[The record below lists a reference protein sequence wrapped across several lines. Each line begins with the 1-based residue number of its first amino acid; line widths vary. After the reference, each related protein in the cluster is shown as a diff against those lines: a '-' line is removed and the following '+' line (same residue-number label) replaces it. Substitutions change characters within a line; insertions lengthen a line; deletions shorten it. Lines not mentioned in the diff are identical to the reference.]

1 MPQDRPTFSQQ
12 WSRVARLTPTLRPQ
26 VQIHRQ
32 LYRGEPWHV
41 VHDPVN
47 NNFFRLN
54 PVAYHLVGLL
64 DGRRTVDEVWRL
76 TLEKFGDAAPTQNEV
91 IGLLGQLNQ
100 TNLLRVDLPADAAP
114 LLERNRKRR
123 LREWGGQMMSILSLR
138 IPVFNP
144 DRMLD
149 WLLPFFKPFLNRWG
163 LLAWFVF
170 VTYSFIQF
178 IPKLSEFYSNVDSVL
193 APQNWAWMM
202 VIFIITKAWH
212 ELGHGIVCKNFGGRV
227 PEVGIMLLVLLPAP
241 YVDAT
246 SSWSFSDKWKRL
258 MVGAAGMTFELI
270 LAGIAAIVWVHADGQ
285 TLVKQLSYNLVI
297 MASVTTIAFNAN
309 PLLRFDGYYM
319 LSDFCETPN
328 LYQRAGRQI
337 CWLVQRYAFGLKNAQ
352 VVTTVPFEKWFFVVY
367 GVVSQ
372 IYKVFLMFSISL
384 IIAESL
390 FTVGILIAAW
400 GVISWAFIPLG
411 KFVHWLVTSPALHE
425 HRFRAVTVTIIFT
438 ALVVGSLG
446 GIPMEDHRR
455 ADGVIESTNRTDV
468 SIQSDGFL
476 SKILVNTGEDVTK
489 DQVIAISENPELVSK
504 QAQLRAQ
511 LRGLQIE
518 LRGALAKSPVDAQA
532 AQFKID
538 AINEQLSQIDKR
550 VEGLT
555 LRAAQS
561 GRFVG
566 QNLYKFLGSFVK
578 RGQTIGQITDLDS
591 LRITAL
597 VDQAHSSSGFLGT
610 IESIEVRN
618 VSDVL
623 QVAPTKIYRQLEG
636 GQTHLPHPALGYAG
650 GGPIATDPSDQ
661 KGVTALRPQ
670 FVLWLDM
677 PPRTAHHDTHQPR
690 AETAYY
696 PGQRVYVRF
705 TLSDRKPY
713 LFQMIHRLRQVIGD
727 RLAIS
732 L

>member
-1 MPQDRPTFSQQ
+1 MPADRPTFSQQ

-64 DGRRTVDEVWRL
+64 DGRRTVDDVWRL

-114 LLERNRKRR
+114 LLERSRKRR
-123 LREWGGQMMSILSLR
+123 LREWGGQLMSILSLR
-138 IPVFNP
+138 IPIFNP
-144 DRMLD
+144 DKMLD
-149 WLLPFFKPFLNRWG
+149 WLLPFFKPFLNRYG
-163 LLAWFVF
+163 LIAWFAF
-170 VTYSFIQF
+170 MLFSLYQIL
-178 IPKLSEFYSNVDSVL
+178 PHLSEFYSNVDSVL
-193 APQNWAWMM
+193 APENWAWMM
-202 VIFIITKAWH
+202 VIFVVTKAWH

-270 LAGIAAIVWVHADGQ
+270 LAGIAAIIWVHADGQ

-297 MASVTTIAFNAN
+297 MASITTIAFNAN

-319 LSDFCETPN
+319 LSDFFETPN
-328 LYQRAGRQI
+328 LYQRSGRQI

-352 VVTTVPFEKWFFVVY
+352 VVTTVPFEKWFFVFY
-367 GVVSQ
+367 GFVSQ

-384 IIAESL
+384 IVADRL

-400 GVISWAFIPLG
+400 GVISWACIPVG
-411 KFVHWLVTSPALHE
+411 KFCHWLITSPALHE
-425 HRFRAVTVTIIFT
+425 HRARAVLVTIAFI
-438 ALVVGSLG
+438 AVVFGSLG
-446 GIPMEDHRR
+446 GIPAPDHRR
-455 ADGVIESTNRTDV
+455 AEGVIESTNRTDLT
-468 SIQSDGFL
+468 IQTDGFL
-476 SKILVNTGEDVTK
+476 KEVSVNTGNDVVK
-489 DQVIAISENPELVSK
+489 DQVLVVLENRELKSK
-504 QAQLRAQ
+504 QDQLRAQ
-511 LRGLQIE
+511 LKGLTIE
-518 LRGALAKSPVDAQA
+518 LRGNVAKSPVEAQA
-532 AQFKID
+532 TQFKID
-538 AINEQLSQIDKR
+538 SIVEQLTQIDKR

-555 LRAAQS
+555 IRAPQS

-566 QNLYKFLGSFVK
+566 ESLTKHIGAYCK
-578 RGQTIGQITDLDS
+578 RGQTLGQVTDLSS

-597 VDQAHSSSGFLGT
+597 VDQAHSSAGFLGK

-618 VSDVL
+618 ASTVTNL
-623 QVAPTKIYRQLEG
+623 GTTQIYRQLEG
-636 GQTHLPHPALGYAG
+636 GQIHLPHASLGYAG
-650 GGPIATDPSDQ
+650 GGPIATDPSDRN
-661 KGVTALRPQ
+661 GLTSLRPQ
-670 FVLWLDM
+670 FILWLTM
-677 PPRTAHHDTHQPR
+677 PEKNDDPHTGKPRP
-690 AETAYY
+690 ETAYY
-696 PGQRVYVRF
+696 PGQRVHVRF
-705 TLSDRKPY
+705 TLAQRTPY
-713 LFQMIHRLRQVIGD
+713 LFQFIHRIRQIIGE
-727 RLAIS
+727 S
-732 L
+732 LSINI

>member
-1 MPQDRPTFSQQ
+1 MPADRPTFSQQ

-32 LYRGEPWHV
+32 LYRGEPWHI

-64 DGRRTVDEVWRL
+64 DGKRSIDEVWRL

-114 LLERNRKRR
+114 LLERSRKRR
-123 LREWGGQMMSILSLR
+123 LREWGGQLMSILSLR

-144 DRMLD
+144 DKMLD
-149 WLLPFFKPFLNRWG
+149 WLLPFFKPFLNRYG
-163 LLAWFVF
+163 LFAWLA
-170 VTYSFIQF
+170 FILF
-178 IPKLSEFYSNVDSVL
+178 SLYTFLPHLSEFYSNVDSAL
-193 APQNWAWMM
+193 APENWAWMM

-270 LAGIAAIVWVHADGQ
+270 LAGIAAIIWVHADGQ

-297 MASVTTIAFNAN
+297 LASVTTIMFNAN

-319 LSDFCETPN
+319 LSDFFETPN
-328 LYQRAGRQI
+328 LYQRAGKQI

-352 VVTTVPFEKWFFVVY
+352 IVTTVAFEKWFFVVY
-367 GVVSQ
+367 GFASQ

-384 IIAESL
+384 IVADRL
-390 FTVGILIAAW
+390 FTIGILIAVW
-400 GVISWAFIPLG
+400 GVVSWACIPIG
-411 KFVHWLVTSPALHE
+411 KFLHWLITSPALHE
-425 HRFRAVTVTIIFT
+425 HRARAVLVTIGFV
-438 ALVVGSLG
+438 AVVGGSLG
-446 GIPMEDHRR
+446 GIPAPDHRR
-455 ADGVIESTNRTDV
+455 ADGIIESAQRTELAA
-468 SIQSDGFL
+468 QADGFI
-476 SKILVNTGEDVTK
+476 KEILVDTGNDVAK
-489 DQVIAISENPELVSK
+489 DQILVKLENVDLVSK

-511 LRGLQIE
+511 VKQIE
-518 LRGALAKSPVDAQA
+518 VQLRGALAKAPVEAQA
-532 AQFKID
+532 ARFKLESLK
-538 AINEQLSQIDKR
+538 EQLADVDQR
-550 VEGLT
+550 VEGLI
-555 LRAAQS
+555 LRAPQA
-561 GRFVG
+561 GRFTG
-566 QNLYKFLGSFVK
+566 ESLYKHLGSFVR
-578 RGQTIGQITDLDS
+578 RGQPLGQVVDLSD

-597 VDQAHSSSGFLGT
+597 VDQAHNSSGFIGT
-610 IESIEVRN
+610 IEKVEVRSA
-618 VSDVL
+618 SDITDLGQTV
-623 QVAPTKIYRQLEG
+623 IYRQLPG
-636 GQTHLPHPALGYAG
+636 GQTHLPHPSLGYAG
-650 GGPIATDPSDQ
+650 GGPIATDQTDT
-661 KGVTALRPQ
+661 KGLTALRPQ
-670 FVLWLDM
+670 FVLWLQM
-677 PPRTAHHDTHQPR
+677 PERSINPTSHAPRP
-690 AETAYY
+690 ETAYY
-696 PGQRVYVRF
+696 PGQRVHVRF
-705 TLSDRKPY
+705 TLTQRVPY
-713 LFQMIHRLRQVIGD
+713 LFQAIHRLRQIIGE
-727 RLAIS
+727 RLSIA